1 MDTIE
6 LLMEK
11 LEALSSIIS
20 RQTSTI
26 VSMQRRLEELER
38 KSGKLEERNVIFA
51 DFKKKKSIDEL

>member
-38 KSGKLEERNVIFA
+38 KSGKLEERNVIFV

>member
-6 LLMEK
+6 LLMGK

-38 KSGKLEERNVIFA
+38 KSGKLEERNVIFV

>member
-11 LEALSSIIS
+11 LEALSSFIS

-38 KSGKLEERNVIFA
+38 KSGKLEERNVIFV